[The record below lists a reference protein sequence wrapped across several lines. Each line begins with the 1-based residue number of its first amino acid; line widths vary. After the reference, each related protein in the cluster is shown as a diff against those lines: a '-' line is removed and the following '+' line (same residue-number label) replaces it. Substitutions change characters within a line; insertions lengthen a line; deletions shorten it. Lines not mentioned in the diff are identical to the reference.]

1 MMTVT
6 RRSSSV
12 FSGYALDLEELVPT
26 AGMCTL
32 GVAGDGAPGAA
43 VADLEYL
50 ARKVFQNFWQ
60 LDLLATARARLLD

>member
-12 FSGYALDLEELVPT
+12 FSGYAQDLEELVPT
-26 AGMCTL
+26 AGICTL
-32 GVAGDGAPGAA
+32 GVAGDGAAGAA

>member
-1 MMTVT
+1 
-6 RRSSSV
+6 
-12 FSGYALDLEELVPT
+12 
-26 AGMCTL
+26 MCSL

-60 LDLLATARARLLD
+60 LDLLATARPRLLD